1 MWYFLNLQVS
11 NNSRENCPYP
21 SFQEKQKT
29 KVVLFSYFL
38 AKKPSP
44 MGIQTKA
51 LIKWYQ
57 ITQLIK

>member
-1 MWYFLNLQVS
+1 MIGK
-11 NNSRENCPYP
+11 RK
-21 SFQEKQKT
+21 FQTIAGKTVRTIVFRRQKT
-29 KVVLFSYFL
+29 KIVLFPYFL